1 MHRSRSK
8 KYGMKF
14 LRPGL
19 PIPAHG
25 QTRHVPIEILVHAF
39 NGKIYTLFT
48 ENKDE
53 TIGDVKR
60 CLLSNLD
67 YLSILR
73 EIQLVS
79 GDVKKGYEDHVKVS
93 ELLLK
98 PLSNRTIELILLKVQ
113 PVWTRDEQNLI
124 DEIKREKNTVRLK
137 DDHRLEVFR
146 WILKNESNIT
156 TIIGNDIRQPVIFDM
171 IIDAIKNPD
180 ILLNALF
187 FSVIYCF
194 DMTKFSRALLDNTS
208 IRKLQVAECGFN
220 CDEMQIFFDMI
231 AGNVGLKRIMISSID
246 IMYRMKDLVNSL
258 QTNNT
263 LRAIYIYDCQVVA
276 TEEDIVN
283 LINIL
288 GKHTVTNLH
297 LTGRNSSNS
306 PFDLVRLDELIRQRK
321 GEWLDP
327 EFKVD
332 RLNSLIENYPI
343 NLIFQDSDR
352 VFSVRISPTR

>member
-1 MHRSRSK
+1 
-8 KYGMKF
+8 
-14 LRPGL
+14 
-19 PIPAHG
+19 
-25 QTRHVPIEILVHAF
+25 
-39 NGKIYTLFT
+39 
-48 ENKDE
+48 
-53 TIGDVKR
+53 
-60 CLLSNLD
+60 
-67 YLSILR
+67 
-73 EIQLVS
+73 
-79 GDVKKGYEDHVKVS
+79 
-93 ELLLK
+93 
-98 PLSNRTIELILLKVQ
+98 
-113 PVWTRDEQNLI
+113 
-124 DEIKREKNTVRLK
+124 
-137 DDHRLEVFR
+137 
-146 WILKNESNIT
+146 
-156 TIIGNDIRQPVIFDM
+156 
-171 IIDAIKNPD
+171 
-180 ILLNALF
+180 
-187 FSVIYCF
+187 
-194 DMTKFSRALLDNTS
+194 
-208 IRKLQVAECGFN
+208 
-220 CDEMQIFFDMI
+220 
-231 AGNVGLKRIMISSID
+231 
-246 IMYRMKDLVNSL
+246 MYRMKDLVNSL